1 MKYVKTSKRKII
13 QAIKKTILIKLE
25 SSSGNVVIITVKKV
39 IDVLGLDNHAARTEV
54 GKILAR
60 LDELGYLRRCNNGR
74 PTKYLVTSK
83 GLRWVKKKNTFSILV
98 TYSRVKE
105 LSRGRRENF

>member
-1 MKYVKTSKRKII
+1 MKYVKTSKHKIV
-13 QAIKKTILIKLE
+13 QAIKKAILNKLE

-74 PTKYLVTSK
+74 PTKYLVTNK
-83 GLRWVKKKNTFSILV
+83 GLRWVKKKNTCSI
-98 TYSRVKE
+98 
-105 LSRGRRENF
+105 